1 MAQASKAI
9 ELFPRNKISTA
20 IRAGLSLL
28 VAGTFSQSLF
38 AEEADDADD
47 QTTEDAQ
54 AVSDD
59 DNFDNEN
66 YLEEVIVTGFAGSLR
81 TSQALKENSPVVVD
95 SLTAEDMGALADRSV
110 TEALQ
115 RVPGVAIN
123 RFAAGR
129 DPDHFS
135 VEGSNLIVRGLTYVK
150 SEVNGRDAFT
160 ANNGRG
166 LNFADIS
173 PELLAGVDVFKTLTA
188 DRIEGGIAGTINLRT
203 RKPFDTEGP
212 QLLFSAEGTYSDFIE
227 KWSPTVSILGSYR
240 WDTDHG
246 EFGILGSF
254 VYSQVQSR
262 ADRFQISNF
271 AERTL
276 YSNGDVI
283 ESEGATPVKQ
293 VYFPRGAVMGTQEFD
308 RERYGMSAALQ
319 WRSNDE
325 SMEATAEFLRSDARE
340 AWTEHTME
348 IATDVVTDQGDSRA
362 VPGTTF
368 TFDNSDIFDS
378 GYITGPAG
386 WRDDQ
391 WSGDPRTPAQG
402 LQSNNILRDVTQK
415 YVTDDLSIN
424 FKWFIGDDW
433 ALNFD
438 YQHVKSTV
446 DNTDAGLWT
455 SSYQDLAI
463 DLNGTK
469 LPDVRFTPIQPCEG
483 GPNNEC
489 SSYYTGEHQSY
500 TDPFNSFY
508 RSAMDHIEESE
519 GTSDAF
525 RIDASKIFDNSD
537 WLDSIQFGYRYADRD
552 QTARFSTYNWG
563 NLSEIWGN
571 GGPVWLDDPITANGG
586 QPLDGYKEFYFDE
599 FFKNKTNNPIGNDG
613 RLFYDG
619 LPSQDYD
626 AYREYAN
633 AITADWPNGQN
644 WRALADR
651 VGAVP
656 GTPFLVNEIN
666 PVREKNNAAYVT
678 LSWDHA
684 MDNGMGFKGNIG
696 LRYTDTNRTASGFEV
711 FEYQEFTSEEECNEP
726 LPPGQNKSA
735 WCSLDKSVRD
745 DARAYSDGTR
755 TQTDFDLD
763 YNYWLPSVN
772 LLLTVKEGLQF
783 RGSYFKGVAPPD
795 FGLTRAF
802 FPINLQTDD
811 NSIAAGGGRPIGR
824 FNAGNPDLLPVE
836 SHNFDLTAEW
846 YFADVGQL
854 TFALFYK
861 ELKNIRTNDVTRRTF
876 TNNGATFDAIVTT
889 AVNSKETGKIKG
901 FEVAYQQVYNFG
913 DGWLSGFGLN
923 ANYTYVDS
931 NNVPQ
936 STLSETD
943 PDVAAGEQSTVDIS
957 LLPLEGLSK
966 HTVNLQPFYEYG
978 KWSARLAY
986 SWRSEFLLTI
996 RDVIVPYQPVM
1007 NESTGQLDASL
1018 FYQITDNLSIGFQG
1032 TNLTEEVIRTTAVL
1046 NDDLLE
1052 APRSWF
1058 LSDTRYSL
1066 VLRGRF

>member
-1 MAQASKAI
+1 MARASTP
-9 ELFPRNKISTA
+9 LDRLPRNKITTA
-20 IRAGLSLL
+20 IRTSLSLL
-28 VAGTFSQSLF
+28 VAGTFSHGLF
-38 AEEADDADD
+38 AQEADDVNDQVAAEEEVYDD
-47 QTTEDAQ
+47 ED
-54 AVSDD
+54 V
-59 DNFDNEN
+59 
-66 YLEEVIVTGFAGSLR
+66 LEEVIVTGFAGSLM
-81 TSQALKENSPVVVD
+81 TSQSLKENSPVVVD

-150 SEVNGRDAFT
+150 SEINGRDSFT

-173 PELLAGVDVFKTLTA
+173 PELLAGVDVFKSLTA

-203 RKPFDTEGP
+203 RKAFDTEGP
-212 QLLFSAEGTYSDFIE
+212 QLLFSAEATYNDFIE
-227 KWSPTVSILGSYR
+227 KTTPTASILGSYR
-240 WDTDHG
+240 WDTKYG
-246 EFGILGSF
+246 EFGVLGSF
-254 VYSQVQSR
+254 VYSRIKSR

-271 AERTL
+271 ADRTL

-283 ESEGATPVKQ
+283 ETEGATPVKQ
-293 VYFPRGAVMGTQEFD
+293 VWFPRGATMGTQEFD
-308 RERYGMSAALQ
+308 RERYGMSASLQ
-319 WRSNDE
+319 WRSSDE

-362 VPGTTF
+362 VPGTGF
-368 TFDNSDIFDS
+368 TFDSSDIFDS

-402 LQSNNILRDVTQK
+402 LQSNNILRDVEQK
-415 YVTDDLSIN
+415 YVTDDFSVN
-424 FKWFIGDDW
+424 FKWFIDDNW

-446 DNTDAGLWT
+446 DNLDSGIWNST
-455 SSYQDLAI
+455 YQDLKM
-463 DLNGTK
+463 DLNGRK
-469 LPDVRFTPIQPCEG
+469 IPDVSFTPIQPCEG

-508 RSAMDHIEESE
+508 RAAMDHVEESE

-525 RIDASKIFDNSD
+525 RIDGSRLFEDSD
-537 WLDSIQFGYRYADRD
+537 WLDSVQFGYRYADRD

-563 NLSEIWGN
+563 SLSEIWGN
-571 GGPVWLDDPITANGG
+571 GGPVWLDDPLASNGG
-586 QPLDGYKEFYFDE
+586 QPLGQQTAFYFDN
-599 FFKNKTNNPIGNDG
+599 FFNGKTSNPVGSDG

-619 LPSQDYD
+619 RPAQDYD
-626 AYREYAN
+626 SYADYAGAVAEEWGGDWLALAQRPN
-633 AITADWPNGQN
+633 AI
-644 WRALADR
+644 
-651 VGAVP
+651 P
-656 GTPFLVNEIN
+656 GTMFLPSEIN
-666 PVREKNNAAYVT
+666 PVREKN
-678 LSWDHA
+678 HA
-684 MDNGMGFKGNIG
+684 VYASMNFNKDLDNGMVFRGNAG
-696 LRYTDTNRTASGFEV
+696 LRYTDTKRTASGFEV
-711 FEYQEFTSEEECNEP
+711 FQYQDFPTEQECNEP
-726 LPPGQNKSA
+726 LPPGQGRTA
-735 WCSLDKSVRD
+735 WCSLDPSIRAE
-745 DARAYSDGTR
+745 ARVYSDGSATP
-755 TQTDFDLD
+755 TDYKLSYDF
-763 YNYWLPSVN
+763 WLPSVN
-772 LLLTVKEGLQF
+772 LLLQAKDGLQF
-783 RGSYFKGVAPPD
+783 RASYFKGVAPPD

-802 FPINLQTDD
+802 FPINLEYQAQD
-811 NSIAAGGGRPIGR
+811 IVAGGGRPIGR
-824 FNAGNPDLLPVE
+824 FDAGNPDLLPVE
-836 SHNFDLTAEW
+836 SHNFDLTVEW

-854 TFALFYK
+854 TFALFLK
-861 ELKNIRTNDVTRRTF
+861 RLKNIRTNDVQRRTF

-889 AVNSKETGKIKG
+889 AVNSKDTGKVKG
-901 FEVAYQQVYNFG
+901 FEVAYQQQYNFG

-943 PDVAAGEQSTVDIS
+943 PDVSAGNQSTVDTG

-966 HTVNLQPFYEYG
+966 HTVNLQPFYQYG

-986 SWRSEFLLTI
+986 SWRSEFLLTV

-1007 NESTGQLDASL
+1007 NDSTGQLDASL
-1018 FYQITDNLSIGFQG
+1018 FYQISDNLSIGLQG
-1032 TNLTEEVIRTTAVL
+1032 TNLTQEVIHTRAVL
-1046 NDDLLE
+1046 DDDLLE

-1058 LSDTRYSL
+1058 LSDSRYSL
-1066 VLRGRF
+1066 VFRGSF